1 MLPNGVIV
9 YNDPHKFQKA
19 RNSPQQGHLSPTSR
33 LNLKVNPE
41 FFNNAPKHKGDI
53 EIFTKS
59 PPRDFPID
67 TESLTK
73 PPAPNV
79 PQVQIFTSPDRTFK
93 YTITQPAD
101 DFQEEYIIR
110 LFF

>member
-9 YNDPHKFQKA
+9 YNNPHKFQKA
-19 RNSPQQGHLSPTSR
+19 RSSPQQAHLSPTSR
-33 LNLKVNPE
+33 FNLKVNPE

-59 PPRDFPID
+59 PPVDFPID
-67 TESLTK
+67 AESLNK
-73 PPAPNV
+73 PHAPNE

-93 YTITQPAD
+93 YTITQPKEE
-101 DFQEEYIIR
+101 DFQEE
-110 LFF
+110 